1 MDSQLQLHADL
12 VTLHLI
18 QEDIIFSKNFKK
30 FVPVL
35 EAEIE
40 NYSKDPKCPCRDK
53 IISYVKINREG
64 VANFIEYFLKENPQV
79 TIDIQKIIDRHKP
92 KDIRGKIFKIAKTEE
107 AYFNFVSYIISN
119 GFIFRQFSV
128 TSEQDFWVIFFL

>member
-12 VTLHLI
+12 VVLHLI
-18 QEDIIFSKNFKK
+18 LEDIVFLKNFKK

-40 NYSKDPKCPCRDK
+40 NYSKDPKCPCK
-53 IISYVKINREG
+53 AQIASYVKVNREA

-79 TIDIQKIIDRHKP
+79 TIDIQKIIDRYKP

-107 AYFNFVSYIISN
+107 AYSNFVSYIISN
-119 GFIFRQFSV
+119 SFTFRQFSV